1 MTKDEENELAFRLGR
16 IAGRLTVIKDD
27 VLPKLK
33 WNEHGF
39 FEYRAEIGI
48 LLDDCLKDTDI
59 LTPIFP
65 KDAVKAELA
74 DEIESVR
81 KSLSDSMCDL
91 MKITARL
98 AETPEQTDE
107 ETTNK

>member
-1 MTKDEENELAFRLGR
+1 MTEDEKNELAFRLGR

-27 VLPKLK
+27 VLSKLK

-74 DEIESVR
+74 DEIEAALRAVMNPAAVPAI
-81 KSLSDSMCDL
+81 DADD
-91 MKITARL
+91 I
-98 AETPEQTDE
+98 PEMNLDADDE
-107 ETTNK
+107 